1 MALHGKAKESK
12 GKQRKSNRAVTVK
25 EHYQQKFGA
34 IIAHIAEIANEN
46 KGKAQGMID
55 FY

>member
-1 MALHGKAKESK
+1 MALHGKAKE
-12 GKQRKSNRAVTVK
+12 KQRKSNRAVTVK

-34 IIAHIAEIANEN
+34 IIAHIAEMANKD